1 MCKLYGCWGVVHL
14 DLAGLCVLGSQPCG
28 HWFVQSTENC
38 MRIAHIRGDCKR
50 LEENRGG
57 LRRDQKQPAGASR
70 DTKSDQQT
78 PEETRNA
85 FRVQERDRMIPEEAR
100 RVQKETSERREDRE
114 AERGKSFLGR
124 CKMRK
129 RSDEIRYIAMSAA
142 PARWKGSMHNSFA
155 K

>member
-14 DLAGLCVLGSQPCG
+14 KFGFGRALCIGLTALWALVRAEHRELHG
-28 HWFVQSTENC
+28 NC
-38 MRIAHIRGDCKR
+38 TYQRR